1 SRLERRGLAP
11 LLCGATRLHRSLA
24 RRPKGKT
31 DVTQSIARAA
41 RASSAVAILF
51 LMLPAPAGAQT
62 TPWGDPDLQGV
73 WSNQTPVPLER
84 PEALANQPFFTKE
97 EAAALEKNALGST
110 LKNVAAEIAT
120 SGEFNEIWL
129 ESAKG
134 KVNRS
139 RRTSLV
145 ADPADG
151 RIPFTPGGRARWA
164 ATPHLTT
171 ERVTGKPLGADKPED
186 RALQERCIT
195 SDNLYTPAFYNNYHR
210 IVQAPGYV
218 VLLSE
223 AMHDARGIPLHARP
237 HPGAGI
243 QQWLGDARGRWE
255 GRTLVVETTNFNDK
269 RRFQGSTKDV
279 HLIERFSRIDAN
291 TIDYRLT
298 VTDAKTFLQPWS
310 LENTLRRRDESV
322 FETAC
327 HEGNYGL
334 ASILAGARAT
344 EKR

>member
-1 SRLERRGLAP
+1 MRVWLAFAVVALTVP
-11 LLCGATRLHRSLA
+11 SLA
-24 RRPKGKT
+24 
-31 DVTQSIARAA
+31 A
-41 RASSAVAILF
+41 
-51 LMLPAPAGAQT
+51 AQT
-62 TPWGDPDLQGV
+62 TPWGDPDLEGV

-84 PEALANQPFFTKE
+84 PAALGQKAYFTEA
-97 EAAALEKNALGST
+97 EAAAAEKNALASA

-120 SGEFNEIWL
+120 SGEFNEIWM
-129 ESAKG
+129 ESGKG

-151 RIPFTPGGRARWA
+151 KIPFTPEGRARWA

-171 ERVTGKPLGADKPED
+171 ERITGKPLGADKPED

-223 AMHDARGIPLHARP
+223 AMHDARVIPLDGRP

-243 QQWLGDARGRWE
+243 QQWLGDARGRWD
-255 GRTLVVETTNFNDK
+255 GRTLVVETTNFKQRSSYRNANADTL
-269 RRFQGSTKDV
+269 RLV
-279 HLIERFSRIDAN
+279 ERFRRTAADRVEWSVTVEDAA
-291 TIDYRLT
+291 TW
-298 VTDAKTFLQPWS
+298 AQPWTFS
-310 LENTLRRRDESV
+310 MPLTRNEDEAV
-322 FETAC
+322 ELYEC
-327 HEGNYGL
+327 HEGNH
-334 ASILAGARAT
+334 AIFNILAAARAAQR
-344 EKR
+344 EQAASQSR

>member
-1 SRLERRGLAP
+1 MRVALASVF
-11 LLCGATRLHRSLA
+11 L
-24 RRPKGKT
+24 
-31 DVTQSIARAA
+31 
-41 RASSAVAILF
+41 VALT
-51 LMLPAPAGAQT
+51 APSMAGAQT

-84 PEALANQPFFTKE
+84 PAALAQKPYFTE
-97 EAAALEKNALGST
+97 AEAAEAEKNALASA
-110 LKNVAAEIAT
+110 LKNVATEIAT

-129 ESAKG
+129 ESEKG

-151 RIPFTPGGRARWA
+151 KIPFTAEGRARWA

-171 ERVTGKPLGADKPED
+171 ERITGKPMGADKPED

-195 SDNLYTPAFYNNYHR
+195 SDNLYVPAFYNNYHR

-223 AMHDARGIPLHARP
+223 AMHDARVIPLDGRP

-243 QQWLGDARGRWE
+243 QQWLGDARGHWE

-279 HLIERFSRIDAN
+279 RLVERFTRIDGDA
-291 TIDYRLT
+291 ISYQLT
-298 VTDAKTFLQPWS
+298 VTDPNTYSRPWT
-310 LENTLRRRDESV
+310 LENTLWRSDEAI
-322 FETAC
+322 FEMAC

-334 ASILAGARAT
+334 ASILAGARKAET
-344 EKR
+344 R